1 MTMPHMMNCSH
12 SDTGWCLDC
21 VCRLEEERQILED
34 MLVKIGK
41 TLNRNL
47 TTANMVN
54 TIHATIQAG
63 RSCPQCHRPVKYLS
77 ADTGLCYACQNTA
90 NAEAQRPA
98 VAGTLPPLVGDS
110 GGDE

>member
-1 MTMPHMMNCSH
+1 MPHMMNCSH

-90 NAEAQRPA
+90 NSVICA
-98 VAGTLPPLVGDS
+98 THD
-110 GGDE
+110 GGGKDGGR